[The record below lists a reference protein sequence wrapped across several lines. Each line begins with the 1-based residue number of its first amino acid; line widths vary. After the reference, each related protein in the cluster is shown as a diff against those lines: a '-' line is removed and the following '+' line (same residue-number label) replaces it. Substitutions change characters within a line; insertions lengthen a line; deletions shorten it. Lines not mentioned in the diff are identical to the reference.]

1 MSAHQYAATATRE
14 GEWWIVQVGELGTT
28 QGRSVAEAR
37 TMARDLAATV
47 LDVPLTDVDVTV
59 TFEVGGALEQE
70 VQQAREAT
78 YEAELAQAEA
88 ARRYPYRKVVA
99 DMKASGLSGAD
110 IAAILELSPQR
121 VSQLAKQTPDQSR
134 ERTAALQDWARQR
147 GLDAPGHEHT
157 PA

>member
-1 MSAHQYAATATRE
+1 
-14 GEWWIVQVGELGTT
+14 
-28 QGRSVAEAR
+28 
-37 TMARDLAATV
+37 MARNSAAAV

-88 ARRYPYRKVVA
+88 ARTYRKVVA

-121 VSQLAKQTPDQSR
+121 VSQLAKQTPEQSR

-147 GLDAPGHEHT
+147 GLDAPGHKRT